1 MARRSPIRWF
11 CIIVAAATLLVSFP
25 PVVSTGAEDG
35 AGAYES
41 AKKKLALLNASEKQL
56 SRRDCW
62 LSVIESFGTVYLEYP
77 SHERADDA
85 GYMTGILYGRLYER
99 SWAKKDLEKA
109 VEAFERLV
117 RDYPGSMLADDAVY
131 EIAEITRSDFK
142 DPKQAYCWYRLI
154 TTSYPSGDMAPKA
167 KARLK
172 ELGEYAAT
180 SDCDTIT
187 SGISKKDSMP
197 GKESPAKE
205 TTRITGV
212 RSFNSTD
219 HTRVVL
225 DISAAADYSH
235 GRVKDGAMETGASP
249 IYIEIPGG
257 VLGAG
262 VPGDCPISGGIVK
275 TISINAKSNPLRV
288 LLSPNAASTYRVFA
302 LSGPN
307 RIVIDVYDSHWSG
320 EASDDANTITGTH
333 DASDKTYS
341 KTIKVVVIDPGHGGK
356 DPGAVGPTGYYEK
369 KANLKI
375 ALYLKEY
382 LEKELGLT
390 VIMTRSGDTYLDLK
404 KRTAVA
410 NDKGADLFISIHN
423 NASTSRNPYGVST
436 YYLAVT
442 SDKKALTVAAR
453 ENDTT
458 IEELSELDYI
468 LTDLVVSA
476 KRNESSLL
484 AKFVQEG
491 MVNSVKKGYD
501 TINSIGVC
509 QGPFWVLVGAQ
520 MPSILVE
527 CSYISNRREEKRLM
541 TDDYLK
547 SLARGIFN
555 GVQRYIKETSVVRAG
570 G

>member
-1 MARRSPIRWF
+1 MLRRLPIRWF
-11 CIIVAAATLLVSFP
+11 CLFVAAAAILVS
-25 PVVSTGAEDG
+25 VRQVSWAAEDG
-35 AGAYES
+35 AAAYES
-41 AKKKLALLNASEKQL
+41 AKKKLAALDASEKQL

-85 GYMTGILYGRLYER
+85 VYMVGILYGRLHER
-99 SWAKKDLEKA
+99 SWVRQDLEKA
-109 VEAFERLV
+109 VEAFKRLV
-117 RDYPGSMLADDAVY
+117 RDYPASTLADDALY
-131 EIAEITRSDFK
+131 EIGEITRDDFA

-154 TTSYPSGDMAPKA
+154 TTAYPGGDMAPKA
-167 KARLK
+167 RARLN
-172 ELGEYAAT
+172 ELAKYST
-180 SDCDTIT
+180 NPDSDTVT
-187 SGISKKDSMP
+187 GLGPKKDNIVP
-197 GKESPAKE
+197 GGGTTGK
-205 TTRITGV
+205 TTRIAGV
-212 RSFNSTD
+212 RTFNSAD

-225 DISAAADYSH
+225 DVSAAPEFSH
-235 GRVKDGAMETGASP
+235 GRLSEGTVETGTSP
-249 IYIEIPGG
+249 IYVDISGG

-262 VPGDCPISGGIVK
+262 VPGNSSLPGGMVES
-275 TISINAKSNPLRV
+275 ISIDTKSHPLRV
-288 LLSPNAASTYRVFA
+288 LLSPNGASTYRVFT
-302 LSGPN
+302 LTGPN
-307 RIVIDVYDSHWSG
+307 RIVIDVYDSRWSG
-320 EASDDANTITGTH
+320 PTPDDTDTTTGTGPP
-333 DASDKTYS
+333 SDKTYS

-390 VIMTRSGDTYLDLK
+390 VIMTRTGDSFLDLK

-423 NASTSRNPYGVST
+423 NASTSRSPYGIST

-442 SDKKALTVAAR
+442 SDRKALTVAAR

-491 MVNSVKKGYD
+491 MVGSVQKEYD
-501 TINSIGVC
+501 SINSIGVC

-527 CSYISNRREEKRLM
+527 CSYISNNREEKRLM

-547 SLARGIFN
+547 ALARGIFN
-555 GVQRYIKETSVVRAG
+555 GVRRYIKETSVVRAG

>member
-1 MARRSPIRWF
+1 MQTSAEIR
-11 CIIVAAATLLVSFP
+11 
-25 PVVSTGAEDG
+25 
-35 AGAYES
+35 
-41 AKKKLALLNASEKQL
+41 KKLATLIGNLICRCISDARMIPYILNREEVITMLMDDPARFEKLVQDEHTDQSEYSKSDL
-56 SRRDCW
+56 
-62 LSVIESFGTVYLEYP
+62 TVKL
-77 SHERADDA
+77 DA
-85 GYMTGILYGRLYER
+85 AAELGNL
-99 SWAKKDLEKA
+99 DA

-117 RDYPGSMLADDAVY
+117 RDYPGSTLADDAVY

-142 DPKQAYCWYRLI
+142 DPKKSYCWYRLI
-154 TTSYPSGDMAPKA
+154 MTSYPTGDMAPKA
-167 KARLK
+167 KLRLT
-172 ELGEYAAT
+172 ELAEFAKT

-187 SGISKKDSMP
+187 GGISKKDGTP
-197 GKESPAKE
+197 RKESPATE
-205 TTRITGV
+205 TTRIIGV

-225 DISAAADYSH
+225 DISAAADFSH
-235 GRVKDGAMETGASP
+235 GRVKDGAAETGISP
-249 IYIEIPGG
+249 IYIDIPGG
-257 VLGAG
+257 VPGAG
-262 VPGDCPISGGIVK
+262 VPGDHPISGGMVK
-275 TISINAKSNPLRV
+275 TISIDTKSNPLRV
-288 LLSPNAASTYRVFA
+288 LLSPNAASTYRVFT

-307 RIVIDVYDSHWSG
+307 RIVIDVYDAHSNNG
-320 EASDDANTITGTH
+320 APDNAITTTDTRGP
-333 DASDKTYS
+333 SEKTPT
-341 KTIKVVVIDPGHGGK
+341 KKIKVVVIDPGHGGK
-356 DPGAVGPTGYYEK
+356 DPGAVGATGYYEK

-423 NASTSRNPYGVST
+423 NASTSRSPYGIST

-555 GVQRYIKETSVVRAG
+555 GVQRYIRETSVVRAG

>member
-1 MARRSPIRWF
+1 MFHRTPPRSFCLFVVAMALTVLF
-11 CIIVAAATLLVSFP
+11 QP
-25 PVVSTGAEDG
+25 PLKAGAEDG

-41 AKKKLALLNASEKQL
+41 AKKKLAVLNGSEKQL

-77 SHERADDA
+77 AHEQADDA
-85 GYMTGILYGRLYER
+85 VYMVGILYGRLHER
-99 SWAKKDLEKA
+99 SWVRKDLEKA
-109 VEAFERLV
+109 VEAFELLV
-117 RDYPGSMLADDAVY
+117 RDYPNSTLADDALY

-154 TTSYPSGDMAPKA
+154 TTSYPGGDMAPKA
-167 KARLK
+167 KARIK
-172 ELGEYAAT
+172 ELAEYATT
-180 SDCDTIT
+180 SGCDTIT
-187 SGISKKDSMP
+187 GDSVKKSDLP
-197 GKESPAKE
+197 RKETAIKE
-205 TTRITGV
+205 TTRILGV
-212 RSFNSTD
+212 RSFNSAD

-225 DISAAADYSH
+225 DMSAIADFSH
-235 GRVKDGAMETGASP
+235 GRVKDNAIGTGESP
-249 IYIEIPGG
+249 IYIDIPGG
-257 VLGAG
+257 VLGTG
-262 VPGDCPISGGIVK
+262 VPEWSSLSGGMIEKVNVN
-275 TISINAKSNPLRV
+275 TKSDPLRV
-288 LLSPNAASTYRVFA
+288 LLSPNAASTYRVFT

-307 RIVIDVYDSHWSG
+307 RIVIDIYDSNWNG
-320 EASDDANTITGTH
+320 DTSDDANTTNGTR
-333 DASDKTYS
+333 APSEKTYS
-341 KTIKVVVIDPGHGGK
+341 KAIKVVVIDAGHGGK

-390 VIMTRSGDTYLDLK
+390 VIMTRTGDSFLDLK

-423 NASTSRNPYGVST
+423 NASTSRSPYGIST

-442 SDKKALTVAAR
+442 SDRKALTVAAR

-484 AKFVQEG
+484 AKFIQEG

-547 SLARGIFN
+547 ALARGIFN

-570 G
+570 N